1 MSEPSCLPPV
11 TLTVSN
17 QNHDLLLEI
26 ARERNCEVDESLS
39 LVLEFYRL
47 QEVAALDLLIRKV
60 KAIGSSP
67 LDAIQLSQLSILYSY
82 LSTQA
87 YRFGL

>member
-1 MSEPSCLPPV
+1 MTFLKLTPV
-11 TLTVSN
+11 I
-17 QNHDLLLEI
+17 D
-26 ARERNCEVDESLS
+26 LS

-47 QEVAALDLLIRKV
+47 QEVAAFDLLIRKV

-67 LDAIQLSQLSILYSY
+67 LDVIQLSQLSILYSY
-82 LSTQA
+82 LATQA